1 MSSNYF
7 TLEAA
12 KETARTAADA
22 QVQVANT
29 IAIVIVIAGIA
40 IAIGLYFA
48 KKQPPQQK

>member
-1 MSSNYF
+1 MDDYF
-7 TLEAA
+7 TAQASKENA
-12 KETARTAADA
+12 KVAADA

-29 IAIVIVIAGIA
+29 IAIAIILAGIA